1 MGQINIDGLLVNQ
14 ALFKH
19 ITPFE
24 LENLKKSVLKI
35 ELEKGLSLFQKGDL
49 ADSCFILVFGL
60 IKLAIPS
67 SASSDKIV
75 ELIRPGQS
83 FGEAMMFLDEPYP
96 FYAEA
101 LESSLLLRLPKS
113 ALLTLL
119 EQSPTI
125 AKQMM
130 TGLSYRL
137 LGFIR
142 NVERHSLHNAMQ
154 RVVDYLVQV
163 SVSQNSTHIQ
173 LELKK
178 NVVASL
184 LNLTPETFSRTLHHL
199 SELGLIHIDASRI
212 HIVSLEALRSYPVN
226 ESTGVSSSKKEV
238 QQGAQSSR

>member
-1 MGQINIDGLLVNQ
+1 MCKINIDGLLVNQ

-19 ITPFE
+19 ISPFE
-24 LENLKKSVLKI
+24 LESLKTSVVKV
-35 ELEKGLSLFQKGDL
+35 ELEKGLTLFQKGNL
-49 ADSCFILVFGL
+49 ADSCYILVFGL

-83 FGEAMMFLDEPYP
+83 FGEAMMFLEEPYP

-101 LESSLLLRLPKS
+101 LESSLLLRLPKN

-119 EQSPTI
+119 EHSPTI

-142 NVERHSLHNAMQ
+142 NVERHTLHNAMQ
-154 RVVDYLVQV
+154 RVIDYLVQV

-184 LNLTPETFSRTLHHL
+184 LNFTPETFSRTLHHL
-199 SELGLIHIDASRI
+199 SELGLIQVSGSRI
-212 HIVSLEALRSYPVN
+212 DIHCLETLRNYPVD
-226 ESTGVSSSKKEV
+226 EPATVSCAKK
-238 QQGAQSSR
+238 GIL